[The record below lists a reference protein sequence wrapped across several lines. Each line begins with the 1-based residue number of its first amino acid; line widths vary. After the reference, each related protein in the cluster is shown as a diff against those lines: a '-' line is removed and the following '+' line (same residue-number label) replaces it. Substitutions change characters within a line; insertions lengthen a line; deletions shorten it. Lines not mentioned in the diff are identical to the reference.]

1 MFNVFVVLSTD
12 IMAAPGPA
20 GQQEDV
26 PMVAAANL
34 NAADVPAGN
43 PPVAGPP
50 DSSLETHSSTSV
62 TADTH
67 SNEWALAPDES
78 HGGSPEFATRVK
90 AFVKQVIQDHGGPFG
105 YLKFRLKLD
114 PTTKEE
120 KEQSLKLRSDYA
132 LWLWET
138 FPESDQISYHHDG
151 LLPSCK
157 ESDMGS
163 TLPLCIHVTALGYD
177 KACSAKEPPGEDVFT
192 RLVDRYLIDG
202 FVTASEPGWVVQ
214 PEALAH
220 LGLDDLP
227 PHGAGWKRGQLA
239 VGSLGYIK
247 FWGRVCS
254 LHALLLWCKNQ
265 DINVADENPLLYSS
279 LLTIYC
285 YHVPQDTRADEAIL
299 NLVRST
305 QGSIRRGPNTIGMV
319 LMMFNLNL
327 GQGGAY
333 QDFIRRWNKKAGGQ
347 GVVGKRATAMKFIM
361 ELAPYD
367 VIHEIFKHNEKMP
380 SGAGV
385 WTDDNI
391 ASKKLFPG
399 HQGSA
404 GRSKKW
410 PLRLKVTAESMKLMV
425 MHIQNAH
432 ETTPASM
439 RKRPD
444 LHRNCATAE
453 IAAVLYSLGQEAMTV
468 VPVKESDIRN
478 LGSPN

>member
-1 MFNVFVVLSTD
+1 MFNVFVVLSTG
-12 IMAAPGPA
+12 IMAAPA

-34 NAADVPAGN
+34 NAADVIVPAGN
-43 PPVAGPP
+43 PP
-50 DSSLETHSSTSV
+50 DSSLETRSSTV

-67 SNEWALAPDES
+67 SNEWALAPDEA
-78 HGGSPEFATRVK
+78 HGGSPEFVARVK
-90 AFVKQVIQDHGGPFG
+90 AFVKQVIQEHGSPFY
-105 YLKFRLKLD
+105 YLKFHLKLD
-114 PTTKEE
+114 PTSNEE
-120 KEQSLKLRSDYA
+120 KTQSLKLRSDYA
-132 LWLWET
+132 SWLWET
-138 FPESDQISYHHDG
+138 FPESDQIAYHHNG

-163 TLPLCIHVTALGYD
+163 TLPLCIHVTSLGYD

-227 PHGAGWKRGQLA
+227 RPGAGWTRGQLA

-265 DINVADENPLLYSS
+265 GINLAQENPLLYSS

-285 YHVPQDTRADEAIL
+285 YHVPQDTRSDEAIL

-361 ELAPYD
+361 ELAPHD

-399 HQGSA
+399 HSFGA
-404 GRSKKW
+404 GRSKKR

-432 ETTPASM
+432 ETTPATM

-444 LHRNCATAE
+444 IQRNCHTAE
-453 IAAVLYSLGQEAMTV
+453 MAAVLYSLGQEAMTV